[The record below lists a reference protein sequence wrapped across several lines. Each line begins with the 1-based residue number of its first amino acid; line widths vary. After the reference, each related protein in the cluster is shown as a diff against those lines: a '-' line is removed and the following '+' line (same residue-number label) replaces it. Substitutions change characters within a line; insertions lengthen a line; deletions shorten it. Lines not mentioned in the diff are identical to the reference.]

1 MKSMLY
7 LVLFLFISVSSYAG
21 DIIVG
26 NTPPEQ
32 DTKVAKDTLSRSVPK
47 IVPLSVNEFEVIAPD
62 DKIKVPLLWH
72 PINAEIIQKIDIA
85 ANTPFMIFMKR
96 RGETEAKLHQFL
108 PRPTAWSIIIGMKNG
123 KSSFIIVRN
132 GDNNSSPPVVIDT
145 VTFNVGDA
153 NDEDVVRPNP
163 VSPFLADLKKA
174 MQLDSVAGINDKNVL
189 SKLAGI
195 YRLTA
200 RSDLSSIETH
210 AELTSFLLQSSQTA
224 GLPDAFKVNTNV
236 RKRIQKE
243 LLDRQGIDDTVASDT
258 KKIDRK
264 VVKEI
269 MSDIAST
276 LEALIK

>member
-1 MKSMLY
+1 
-7 LVLFLFISVSSYAG
+7 
-21 DIIVG
+21 
-26 NTPPEQ
+26 
-32 DTKVAKDTLSRSVPK
+32 
-47 IVPLSVNEFEVIAPD
+47 
-62 DKIKVPLLWH
+62 
-72 PINAEIIQKIDIA
+72 
-85 ANTPFMIFMKR
+85 
-96 RGETEAKLHQFL
+96 
-108 PRPTAWSIIIGMKNG
+108 
-123 KSSFIIVRN
+123 
-132 GDNNSSPPVVIDT
+132 
-145 VTFNVGDA
+145 
-153 NDEDVVRPNP
+153 
-163 VSPFLADLKKA
+163 